1 MPERRISTTREIN
14 EELLK
19 QLELTRTVQLSRL
32 GGQHCVAVGLPAG
45 CTVLVEGNV
54 GDFFGALNNGAS
66 LSLNGSAG
74 RFCGDTMLSGELVV
88 NGDCGSGAGQYMRGG
103 TLVVKG
109 DCRGTAAQMLRGGT
123 VVIDGSAGREVG
135 RYMTLGDV
143 VVVGDAGE
151 LAGENMMGGA
161 IYILG
166 EPKSLGLNARLSR
179 PTPEE
184 LERLRFLHKQYR
196 FRRVQDEESL
206 SDFQKISAE
215 TKRPLIGEVRI

>member
-1 MPERRISTTREIN
+1 MPEKRISTTREIN
-14 EELLK
+14 QALLK
-19 QLELTRTVQLSRL
+19 QLEFTRTVQLSRL

-45 CTVLVEGNV
+45 CTVQVEGNA

-74 RFCGDTMLSGELVV
+74 RFCGDTMVSGELVV
-88 NGDCGSGAGQYMRGG
+88 NGDCSSGAGQYMRGG

-123 VVIDGSAGREVG
+123 VVIDGAAGREVG
-135 RYMTLGDV
+135 RYMMLGEV

-151 LAGENMMGGA
+151 LAGENMMGGV

-166 EPKSLGLNARLSR
+166 EPKSLGLNARLSK
-179 PTPEE
+179 PAPEE
-184 LERLRFLHKQYR
+184 LERIRFLHRQYR
-196 FRRVQDEESL
+196 FRRVQEEETL
-206 SDFQKISAE
+206 SEFRKISPE
-215 TKRPLIGEVRI
+215 TRRPLIGEVGI